1 MQEYFF
7 NGVTLYIQPETLDLI
22 RSRVVIQDVIRRYV
36 PSLKKKGKNYL
47 GLCPFHKEKTPS
59 FTVSPDKQIFY
70 CFGCH
75 TGGNIF
81 NFIGKMERLEFPE
94 SVRFVADMVG
104 VEIRDEKRGDTSLN
118 EALYR
123 LNNLAMGQFRSCIT
137 SPAGRKGMDY
147 ITSRGITPESI
158 ERFGIGYAP
167 DSWDFLSRT
176 IIKSKRDAELAES
189 IGLIR
194 TSQNRTNSY
203 YDNFRNRVM
212 FPIWDISGNVI
223 AFGGRT
229 IGDDTR
235 KYINSSESPI
245 FRKRSMLYGLNRAR
259 DSIRDL
265 DRAIVVEGYLDVIG
279 CHQAGLENVVAPLGT
294 AITDEQIK
302 MLGHYCNEII
312 FMYDADT
319 AGMKAA
325 MRSLDITEDTN
336 INVRVGMLPEDD
348 PFDYIMK
355 KGPREFIAV
364 VDRAVSPVDFRI
376 DRIMDN
382 FQVLGRVNTLLN
394 LFSVIRELKLETER
408 SVYLKK
414 ISTLLE
420 VDENSVRADFKNYLM
435 KQQPQKDGNTQI
447 AKNEQSDI
455 LTRSY
460 RDITRLVCQSPKLIE
475 KVVIDYPIID
485 IPDAISREI
494 LKKISEL
501 YYNDPEFTIDKIF
514 DFFQNGREMDF
525 LNEIVNA
532 EHSVINP
539 DAAYTEIYINMKVR
553 EIDDKIDKYHAM
565 LKSSAGANANM
576 YLTEIEVLR
585 REKEKMLHY
594 VYNKVS

>member
-1 MQEYFF
+1 M
-7 NGVTLYIQPETLDLI
+7 YIQPETLELI

-47 GLCPFHKEKTPS
+47 GLCPFHKEKTAS

-104 VEIRDEKRGDTSLN
+104 VELGDDKREDTAIN
-118 EALYR
+118 EALYH
-123 LNNLAMGQFRSCIT
+123 LNKMAMEQFRACIN
-137 SPAGRKGMDY
+137 SPAGKKGLDY
-147 ITSRGITPESI
+147 IISRGITAESI
-158 ERFGIGYAP
+158 ERFGIGFAP
-167 DSWDFLSRT
+167 DSWDFLTRS
-176 IIKSKRDAELAES
+176 IIKSKRDAGLAES

-194 TSQNRTNSY
+194 TSQNRANSY

-212 FPIWDISGNVI
+212 FPIFGIAGNVI

-235 KYINSSESPI
+235 KYINSSESAI
-245 FRKRSMLYGLNRAR
+245 FKKRSMLYGLNLAR
-259 DSIRDL
+259 ESIKDL

-279 CHQAGLENVVAPLGT
+279 CHQAGLDNVVAPLGT
-294 AITDEQIK
+294 AMTDEQIK

-325 MRSLDITEDTN
+325 IRSLDITEETN
-336 INVRVGMLPEDD
+336 INVRIGMLPEDD

-355 KGPREFIAV
+355 KGPREFMAV
-364 VDRAVSPVDFRI
+364 VDRAVIPVEFRI

-382 FQVLGRVNTLLN
+382 YPVLGRVNTLLN

-420 VDENSVRADFKNYLM
+420 VDENSVRADFKNYLL
-435 KQQPQKDGNTQI
+435 KQHLPKNENTQI
-447 AKNEQSDI
+447 AKNEQSDF

-460 RDITRLVCQSPKLIE
+460 RDITRFVCQSPKLIE
-475 KVVIDYPIID
+475 KVVIDYPISD
-485 IPDAISREI
+485 IPDAVSREI

-525 LNEIVNA
+525 LNEVVNV

-553 EIDDKIDKYHAM
+553 EIDDKIDKYHAL
-565 LKSSAGANANM
+565 LKSSAGENANM

>member
-1 MQEYFF
+1 VQETR
-7 NGVTLYIQPETLDLI
+7 NGVALYIQPETLDLI
-22 RSRVVIQDVIRRYV
+22 RGRVVIQDVIKRYV

-94 SVRFVADMVG
+94 SVRFVANMIG
-104 VEIRDEKRGDTSLN
+104 IEIRDEKKGDTALI
-118 EALYR
+118 EALHR
-123 LNNLAMGQFRSCIT
+123 LNRMALDQFRACIK
-137 SPAGRKGMDY
+137 SPAGKKGLTY
-147 ITSRGITPESI
+147 ITSRGLTPDSI
-158 ERFGIGYAP
+158 EKFGIGFAP
-167 DSWDFLSRT
+167 DSWDFLSRS
-176 IIKSKRDAELAES
+176 IIKSKKDAELADS
-189 IGLIR
+189 LGLIR
-194 TSQNRTNSY
+194 PSQNRPNSY
-203 YDNFRNRVM
+203 YDVFRNRVM
-212 FPIWDISGNVI
+212 FPIFDAAGTVI

-235 KYINSSESPI
+235 KYINSSESAI
-245 FRKRSMLYGLNRAR
+245 FKKRSMLYGLNRAR
-259 DSIRDL
+259 ESIKEL

-319 AGMKAA
+319 AGRKAA
-325 MRSLDITEDTN
+325 VRSLEITDETN
-336 INVRVGMLPEDD
+336 INVRVAMLPEDD

-355 KGPREFIAV
+355 KGPREFMTV
-364 VDRAVSPVDFRI
+364 VDKAVRPVEFRI

-382 FQVLGRVNTLLN
+382 YQTLGRVNTLLS

-408 SVYLKK
+408 SVYLKN

-420 VDENSVRADFKNYLM
+420 VDENSVRADFKNYLQ
-435 KQQPQKDGNTQI
+435 KQQPQKNENIQI
-447 AKNEQSDI
+447 IKNDQSD
-455 LTRSY
+455 LQTRSY

-475 KVVIDYPIID
+475 KVVIDYPIND
-485 IPDAISREI
+485 IPDELSREI
-494 LKKISEL
+494 LKKIMDV
-501 YYNDPEFTIDKIF
+501 YYMDPEFTIDKIF

-525 LNEIVNA
+525 LNEVVNA
-532 EHSVINP
+532 ENSVVNP

-553 EIDDKIDKYHAM
+553 EIDDKIDKYHGL
-565 LKSSAGANANM
+565 LKSAPGMNANM

-585 REKEKMLHY
+585 REKEKLLHY

>member
-1 MQEYFF
+1 M
-7 NGVTLYIQPETLDLI
+7 YIQPETLDLI

-104 VEIRDEKRGDTSLN
+104 VELRDEKRGDTSFN
-118 EALYR
+118 EALFR
-123 LNNLAMGQFRSCIT
+123 LNKMAMEQFRACIK
-137 SPAGRKGMDY
+137 SPAGKKGLAY
-147 ITSRGITPESI
+147 ITARGITPESM
-158 ERFGIGYAP
+158 ERFGIGFAP
-167 DSWDFLSRT
+167 DSWDFLSRNL
-176 IIKSKRDAELAES
+176 IKSKRDAELAES
-189 IGLIR
+189 LGLIR
-194 TSQNRTNSY
+194 TSQTRANSH

-212 FPIWDISGNVI
+212 FPIYDIAGNVI

-235 KYINSSESPI
+235 KYINSSESAI
-245 FRKRSMLYGLNRAR
+245 FKKRSILYGLNLAR
-259 DSIRDL
+259 ESIKDL

-325 MRSLDITEDTN
+325 VRSLDITEETN
-336 INVRVGMLPEDD
+336 INVRIAMLPEDD

-355 KGPREFIAV
+355 KGPREFIAI
-364 VDRAVSPVDFRI
+364 VDKAVIPVEFRI

-382 FQVLGRVNTLLN
+382 FPALGRVNTLLN

-420 VDENSVRADFKNYLM
+420 VDENSVRADFKNYLL
-435 KQQPQKDGNTQI
+435 KQQPHKSGNTQI
-447 AKNEQSDI
+447 SKSDQSDI
-455 LTRSY
+455 STRSY

-475 KVVIDYPIID
+475 KVVIDYPIND

-553 EIDDKIDKYHAM
+553 EIDDKIDKYHAL
-565 LKSSAGANANM
+565 LKSSAGVNANM

>member
-1 MQEYFF
+1 
-7 NGVTLYIQPETLDLI
+7 LYIQPETLDLI
-22 RSRVVIQDVIRRYV
+22 RSRVVIQDVIKRYV
-36 PSLKKKGKNYL
+36 PSLKKKGKNFL

-104 VEIRDEKRGDTSLN
+104 VEIHDEKRGDTSLN

-123 LNNLAMGQFRSCIT
+123 LNKMAMDQYRSCIK
-137 SPAGRKGMDY
+137 SPAGKKGLVY
-147 ITSRGITPESI
+147 ITSRGITHESI
-158 ERFGIGYAP
+158 ERFGIGFAP
-167 DSWDFLSRT
+167 DSWDFLIRT

-194 TSQNRTNSY
+194 TSQNRPNSY

-212 FPIWDISGNVI
+212 FPIYDVGGNVI

-235 KYINSSESPI
+235 KYINSSESAI
-245 FRKRSMLYGLNRAR
+245 FKKRSMLYGLNRAR

-319 AGMKAA
+319 AGVKAA
-325 MRSLDITEDTN
+325 VRSLDITDETN
-336 INVRVGMLPEDD
+336 INVRIGMLPEDD
-348 PFDYIMK
+348 PFDYIIK
-355 KGPREFIAV
+355 KGPREFMAV
-364 VDRAVSPVDFRI
+364 VDRAVIPIEFRI

-382 FQVLGRVNTLLN
+382 YPALGRVNTLLN

-420 VDENSVRADFKNYLM
+420 VDENSVRADFKNYLL
-435 KQQPQKDGNTQI
+435 KQQPQRNETAQI
-447 AKNEQSDI
+447 EKNDQSD
-455 LTRSY
+455 LMTRNY

-475 KVVIDYPIID
+475 KVVIDYPIND
-485 IPDAISREI
+485 IPDVFSREI

-501 YYNDPEFTIDKIF
+501 YYDDPDFTIDKIF

-525 LNEIVNA
+525 LNDIINA
-532 EHSVINP
+532 EHSVTNP
-539 DAAYTEIYINMKVR
+539 DSAYTEIYIKMKVR
-553 EIDDKIDKYHAM
+553 EIEDKMNKYKE
-565 LKSSAGANANM
+565 LIKSSQGVNANL
-576 YLTEIEVLR
+576 YLTEIVVLG
-585 REKEKMLHY
+585 REKEKLLDY

>member
-1 MQEYFF
+1 M
-7 NGVTLYIQPETLDLI
+7 YIQPETLDLI

-137 SPAGRKGMDY
+137 SPAGRKGMAY

-194 TSQNRTNSY
+194 KSPNRPNSY

-259 DSIRDL
+259 DSIKDL

-414 ISTLLE
+414 ISTLLD

-435 KQQPQKDGNTQI
+435 KQQPQKNENTQI
-447 AKNEQSDI
+447 VKNEQSDI
-455 LTRSY
+455 VTRSY